1 MKRDAKRSAAGHAVQ
16 KLAGGDAANNPL
28 APAALAVRAAVALLG
43 PRLFFTAVE
52 LSLRLA
58 GHGHSSSGLAR
69 DCEPC
74 LTKTS
79 LNMQPA
85 PLSQT

>member
-1 MKRDAKRSAAGHAVQ
+1 MKRDAKRPAAGHAVQ
-16 KLAGGDAANNPL
+16 KLAGVTPQITL
-28 APAALAVRAAVALLG
+28 SRRRLWLFRAAAALLG
-43 PRLFFTAVE
+43 PLLFFTAVE